1 VSTPPTR
8 PDVPPP
14 RGPRLSRRSLLWLG
28 LSGLV
33 DLVALGAIVGL
44 AHDHEGV
51 VPPTAVLAA
60 AGIVVAAVSVVAVG
74 LAARAAGAPMRAA
87 ITLAGGMA
95 CIALVKFTFGPLG
108 LYQVNQHRAFES
120 TVSAPGDVIIIIGVG
135 VLALYWA
142 AILVLAALFRGRAGA
157 DEPKA
162 PAIAVGAFLGVGGL
176 IVGGAL
182 ALPNVQYVSFV
193 FASASGAVVAIL
205 LFVAAVLV
213 GGAFHSAS
221 TQARTTGNASMYVS
235 LFWLALAFILLFQV
249 LWIVYLLALVAIWPL
264 RTVTPK

>member
-1 VSTPPTR
+1 VAT
-8 PDVPPP
+8 PPP
-14 RGPRLSRRSLLWLG
+14 RPDAASPSRPRLSRSSLLWLG
-28 LSGLV
+28 VSGLV
-33 DLVALGAIVGL
+33 DVIALVAIIGL
-44 AHDHEGV
+44 ARDHEGS
-51 VPPTAVLAA
+51 VPPTAAFAA

-74 LAARAAGAPMRAA
+74 IAARATGAPMRAA

-95 CIALVKFTFGPLG
+95 CVALVKFTFGPLG
-108 LYQVNQHRAFES
+108 LFQVNQHRELES
-120 TVSAPGDVIIIIGVG
+120 TVTAPGDVVIVIGIG

-142 AILVLAALFRGRAGA
+142 AILLLAALFRARAGA
-157 DEPKA
+157 DEPKS

-182 ALPNVQYVSFV
+182 TLPNVQYVSFV

-213 GGAFHSAS
+213 GSAFRSTS
-221 TQARTTGNASMYVS
+221 TQARVTGNASMYVS